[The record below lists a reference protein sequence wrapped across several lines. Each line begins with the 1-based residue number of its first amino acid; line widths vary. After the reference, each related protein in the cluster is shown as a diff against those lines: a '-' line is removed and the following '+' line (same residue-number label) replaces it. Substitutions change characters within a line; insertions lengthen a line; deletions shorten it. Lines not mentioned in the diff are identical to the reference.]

1 MSETGFSD
9 DFKRNFLTGVAAL
22 FPILVTII
30 LFAWLYRQI
39 DGTVG
44 QAANGFFREVIVR
57 NEQVFKTCF
66 PGAEPETVQSQ
77 RRRREYASEHFPRTV
92 GVLLGLLVL
101 AVLVYLLG
109 KFLRG
114 YIGGRMIRF
123 VDRVFTRF
131 PVIKAVYPH
140 ARNVAD
146 FVFGQ
151 RDRRG
156 FSDVVAIQY
165 PRKGI
170 YSIGFVTSEGLE
182 PVDREL
188 GRDFLTVFVP
198 TSPTPLTGFVLLV
211 PRDEVVSLEMT
222 VDEAFRFFITA
233 GMVTKNGTARRA
245 AAQGELP
252 VATTEGTE

>member
-9 DFKRNFLTGVAAL
+9 DFKRNFLTGLAAL
-22 FPILVTII
+22 FPILVTMI

-39 DGTVG
+39 DSTVG
-44 QAANGFFREVIVR
+44 QAANGFFQELIVR
-57 NEQVFKTCF
+57 NEQVFAAFF
-66 PGAEPETVQSQ
+66 PGAGPEDARNLRQ
-77 RRRREYASEHFPRTV
+77 RRAYAQERFPPAV

-114 YIGGRMIRF
+114 YIGGRLMRF

-156 FSDVVAIQY
+156 FSDVVAVQY

-170 YSIGFVTSEGLE
+170 YSLGFVTSEGLE
-182 PVDREL
+182 PVREKL
-188 GRDFLTVFVP
+188 DSELLTVFIP

-211 PRDEVVSLEMT
+211 PRDEIVSVEMT

-233 GMVTKNGTARRA
+233 GMLTKNGA
-245 AAQGELP
+245 AAKAGAQAELP
-252 VATTEGTE
+252 AGVPEGGD